1 MTVRF
6 LYMKFIGFLL
16 VILGFSYCMTSFYNF
31 YDYIFGDVVIANSNI
46 IIMGLGLLIP
56 VYILV
61 FGVYFYLYADKNITK
76 INKFILVTSIA
87 FIIVGMLCLI
97 LNNGIIRNKLFFVA
111 QLVEFLHVSIGYSL
125 IVLSILIM
133 YGCIKYKY

>member
-1 MTVRF
+1 
-6 LYMKFIGFLL
+6 MKFIGFLL

-111 QLVEFLHVSIGYSL
+111 QLVEFLHVSIGFYHIFYVYL
-125 IVLSILIM
+125 LNFYHPLHYIPN
-133 YGCIKYKY
+133 K

>member
-1 MTVRF
+1 
-6 LYMKFIGFLL
+6 MKFIGFLL